1 MKILKTVRGLQRNLK
16 KLRDQGKTIGFTP
29 TMGALHSGH
38 LSLTQLSQ
46 DQNDV
51 TVVCIFVNPTQFNE
65 SSDLDNYPR
74 PIENDTK
81 LLREQKVD
89 FLFLP
94 SVKEVY
100 PKNINTK
107 VVVDLEG
114 LDAEME
120 GAFRPGHFEG
130 VVQVVH
136 RLLTIVEPQH
146 LYMGQKD
153 FQQFTIIQKMID
165 VLSMDVSLVV
175 CPIIREPHGLAKSS
189 RNERLTPTGRQ
200 TAKIIRETLQWI
212 SDNIQTNPVHQLIA
226 TGTEALKKAGLK
238 PEYILIADGNS
249 LQSVTKIDGIPYLVV
264 CCAAWIDGI
273 RLIDN
278 MILRKPDRV

>member
-1 MKILKTVRGLQRNLK
+1 MKILKSVRGLQRNLDL
-16 KLRDQGKTIGFTP
+16 LREQGKTVGFVP

-38 LSLTQLSQ
+38 LSLVQQAQ
-46 DQNDV
+46 DINDV
-51 TVVCIFVNPTQFNE
+51 VVVCIFVNPTQFNE
-65 SSDLDNYPR
+65 SSDLDKYPR

-81 LLREQKVD
+81 LLRNQKVD

-100 PKNINTK
+100 PKNINTDIT
-107 VVVDLEG
+107 VDLDG
-114 LDAEME
+114 LDVEME

-136 RLLTIVEPQH
+136 RLLTIVTPQH

-165 VLSMDVSLVV
+165 VLSMDVELVV
-175 CPIIREPHGLAKSS
+175 CSIVRADTGLAMSS
-189 RNERLTPTGRQ
+189 RNARLTSEGKA
-200 TAKIIRETLQWI
+200 TATIINETLHWI
-212 SDNIQTNPVHQLIA
+212 NDNLEKHTVADLIKK
-226 TGTEALKKAGLK
+226 GISMLKKAGMD
-238 PEYILIADGNS
+238 PEYILIADGNTLKS
-249 LQSVTKIDGIPYLVV
+249 ITDITGYKYLVV
-264 CCAAWIDGI
+264 CTAAWIDNV

-278 MILRKPDRV
+278 KILRKP